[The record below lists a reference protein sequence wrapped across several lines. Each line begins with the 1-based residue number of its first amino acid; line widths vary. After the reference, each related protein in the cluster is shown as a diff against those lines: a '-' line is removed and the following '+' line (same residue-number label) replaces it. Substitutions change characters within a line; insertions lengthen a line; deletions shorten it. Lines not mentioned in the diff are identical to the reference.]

1 MRYFCH
7 SCQVEVDGRVSQ
19 ENDEPECSVCGSN
32 FVEKVGQRV
41 EEFLALPQV
50 QASQSSSSSVPTQS
64 PPASSDSGGETTS
77 SFQTSP
83 QTPVMMMQ
91 LAGGGA
97 MPINLQT
104 QHGSSL
110 LGGQPSQDLLTL
122 LLRGTGL
129 LSGSSDASGGNS
141 GLDEILH
148 QLFMNDQ
155 GVIATPTTPEAI
167 EALNRE
173 RDVEKLQQLGEC
185 GITLEPFE
193 EGDTAVI
200 MPCEHV
206 FKEEAILQWLQT
218 HDTCPV
224 CRLKISPQS

>member
-1 MRYFCH
+1 M
-7 SCQVEVDGRVSQ
+7 EGRVSQ

-41 EEFLALPQV
+41 EEFLALPLPQV
-50 QASQSSSSSVPTQS
+50 QTSQSSATSSVPTPLS
-64 PPASSDSGGETTS
+64 PASSASAGATTS

-83 QTPVMMMQ
+83 HIPVVMMQ
-91 LAGGGA
+91 LAGGGGGGA

-104 QHGSSL
+104 QHGPSL
-110 LGGQPSQDLLTL
+110 LGEQPTQDLLTL

-129 LSGSSDASGGNS
+129 LGGSSIASGGNS

-148 QLFMNDQ
+148 QLFMSDQ
-155 GVIATPTTPEAI
+155 GAMATPTTPEAI
-167 EALNRE
+167 EALSRE
-173 RDVEKLQQLGEC
+173 RDIEKLQQLGEC

-193 EGDTAVI
+193 VGDTAVI